1 MNKNKL
7 VNRLVNRLNEAPV
20 EYDGP
25 ERMSPDIQ
33 SKIEKKETPFSSSKA
48 FPEIQPEG
56 PDKPSS
62 FEELVAS
69 RRFKD
74 VINNLKRYT
83 GMQDVTSQ
91 NAMMQLQMMV
101 MRGMQEIAQIESENK
116 EYLEELAVELIKK
129 EFAIPEGALQFDAK
143 LTEPS
148 DIGSEGFQQ
157 KGEQPSEEE
166 VEDMFGENEEELD
179 DFMNA
184 FEKFDLEK
192 AKRRFINSLIQ
203 GAAKKSSYMFELLN
217 RELNAI
223 NPRLLNLYGVFMSF
237 ADSLYWLMPD
247 SMVQGMAGSGEATY
261 GKSELDA
268 KTDPPTVKARG
279 VNLPILIHELAK
291 GVMEIAGTYGLP
303 QDKRR
308 QEAVLKSEDTIVGE
322 IWDMRL
328 GPVIWEK
335 FREAYPD
342 ELFEDDKRNLQQY
355 FMVKFAEL
363 SADEFMKMAR
373 EILSG
378 SDRGKKMVQKMVDEI
393 KDELRQEDYEDAL
406 GGGEDDDDDDDM
418 DDFLKSLGIG

>member
-1 MNKNKL
+1 MNKTDL
-7 VNRLVNRLNEAPV
+7 VNRLRRRLNEAPIDY
-20 EYDGP
+20 EGP
-25 ERMSPDIQ
+25 EKMSPDIQ
-33 SKIEKKETPFSSSKA
+33 SKIEKKETPFSSMKG
-48 FPEIQPEG
+48 FPEITPEG
-56 PDKPSS
+56 PNTPSS
-62 FEELVAS
+62 FEELIAS
-69 RRFKD
+69 KRFKD
-74 VINNLKRYT
+74 VVNNLKRYT
-83 GMQDVTSQ
+83 GMQDITSQ

-101 MRGMQEIAQIESENK
+101 MRGMQEIAQIESENQ

-129 EFAIPEGALQFDAK
+129 EFGIPEGALQFDAK
-143 LTEPS
+143 LTKPG
-148 DIGSEGFQQ
+148 DIDSEGFKQ

-179 DFMNA
+179 DFMDA

-247 SMVQGMAGSGEATY
+247 SMVQGMAGSGQATY

-342 ELFEDDKRNLQQY
+342 ELFEDDKKNLQQY

-363 SADEFMKMAR
+363 TPTEFFKMAK
-373 EILSG
+373 EIMSG
-378 SDRGKKMVQKMVDEI
+378 SARGKKMVANMVQEI
-393 KDELRQEDYEDAL
+393 KDELQQQDFEDAI
-406 GGGEDDDDDDDM
+406 GGEDDDDDDM

>member
-7 VNRLVNRLNEAPV
+7 VNRLVNRLNEAPIDY
-20 EYDGP
+20 EGP

-33 SKIEKKETPFSSSKA
+33 SKIEKGETPFSKSKA
-48 FPEIQPEG
+48 FPEITPEG

-69 RRFKD
+69 KRFKD

-83 GMQDVTSQ
+83 GMQDVMSQ

-101 MRGMQEIAQIESENK
+101 MRGMQEISQIESENK

-129 EFAIPEGALQFDAK
+129 EFAIPDGALQFDAQ
-143 LTEPS
+143 LVRPN
-148 DIGSEGFQQ
+148 DINSEGF
-157 KGEQPSEEE
+157 KKEGEQPSDEE

-179 DFMNA
+179 DFMDA

-247 SMVQGMAGSGEATY
+247 SMVQAAAGGGESTY

-335 FREAYPD
+335 FRESYPD

-363 SADEFMKMAR
+363 SAEEFMKMAR
-373 EILSG
+373 EIMSG
-378 SDRGKKMVQKMVDEI
+378 SDRGKKMVQKMVNEI
-393 KDELRQEDYEDAL
+393 IEELKQEDFEDSM
-406 GGGEDDDDDDDM
+406 GGEDDDDDDM
-418 DDFLKSLGIG
+418 DDFLNSLGIG

>member
-1 MNKNKL
+1 MNKTDL
-7 VNRLVNRLNEAPV
+7 VNRLRRRLNEAPIDY
-20 EYDGP
+20 EGP
-25 ERMSPDIQ
+25 EKMSPDIQ
-33 SKIEKKETPFSSSKA
+33 SKIEKKETPFSSMKG
-48 FPEIQPEG
+48 FPEITPEG
-56 PDKPSS
+56 PNAPSS
-62 FEELVAS
+62 FEELIAS
-69 RRFKD
+69 KRFKD
-74 VINNLKRYT
+74 VVNNLKRYT
-83 GMQDVTSQ
+83 GMQDITSQ

-101 MRGMQEIAQIESENK
+101 MRGMQEIAQIESENQ

-129 EFAIPEGALQFDAK
+129 EFGIPEGALQFDAK
-143 LTEPS
+143 LTNPG
-148 DIGSEGFQQ
+148 DIDSEGFKQ

-179 DFMNA
+179 DFMDA

-247 SMVQGMAGSGEATY
+247 SMVQGMAGSGQATY

-308 QEAVLKSEDTIVGE
+308 QEAFLKSEDTIVGE

-342 ELFEDDKRNLQQY
+342 ELFEDDKKNLQQY

-363 SADEFMKMAR
+363 TPTEFFKMAK
-373 EILSG
+373 EIMSG
-378 SDRGKKMVQKMVDEI
+378 SARGKKMVANMVQEI
-393 KDELRQEDYEDAL
+393 KDELQQQDFEDAI
-406 GGGEDDDDDDDM
+406 GGEDDDDDDM

>member
-1 MNKNKL
+1 MNKIDL
-7 VNRLVNRLNEAPV
+7 ANRLRRRLNEAPIDY
-20 EYDGP
+20 EGP
-25 ERMSPDIQ
+25 EKMSPDIQ
-33 SKIEKKETPFSSSKA
+33 SKIEKKETPFSSMKG
-48 FPEIQPEG
+48 FPDVTPEG

-62 FEELVAS
+62 FEELIAS
-69 RRFKD
+69 KRFKD
-74 VINNLKRYT
+74 VVNNLKRYT
-83 GMQDVTSQ
+83 GMQNITSQ

-101 MRGMQEIAQIESENK
+101 MGGMQEIAQIESENK

-129 EFAIPEGALQFDAK
+129 EFGIPEGALQFDAK
-143 LTEPS
+143 LTSPG
-148 DIGSEGFQQ
+148 DIDSEGFKQ
-157 KGEQPSEEE
+157 KGEQPSDEEI
-166 VEDMFGENEEELD
+166 EDMFGDNEEELD
-179 DFMNA
+179 DFMGA

-247 SMVQGMAGSGEATY
+247 SMVQGMAGSGQATY

-308 QEAVLKSEDTIVGE
+308 QEAVLKSEDTIAGE

-335 FREAYPD
+335 FRESYPE
-342 ELFEDDKRNLQQY
+342 ELFEDDKKNLQQY

-363 SADEFMKMAR
+363 TPTEFFKMAK
-373 EILSG
+373 EIMSG
-378 SDRGKKMVQKMVDEI
+378 SARGKKMVANMVQEI
-393 KDELRQEDYEDAL
+393 KDELQQQDFEDAI
-406 GGGEDDDDDDDM
+406 GGEDDDDDDM

>member
-1 MNKNKL
+1 MK
-7 VNRLVNRLNEAPV
+7 
-20 EYDGP
+20 G
-25 ERMSPDIQ
+25 
-33 SKIEKKETPFSSSKA
+33 
-48 FPEIQPEG
+48 FPEITPEG
-56 PDKPSS
+56 PNAPSS
-62 FEELVAS
+62 FEELIAS
-69 RRFKD
+69 KRFKD
-74 VINNLKRYT
+74 VVNNLKRYT
-83 GMQDVTSQ
+83 GMQDITSQ

-101 MRGMQEIAQIESENK
+101 MRGMQEIAQIESENQ

-129 EFAIPEGALQFDAK
+129 EFGIPEGALQFDAK
-143 LTEPS
+143 LTNPG
-148 DIGSEGFQQ
+148 DIDSEGFKQ

-179 DFMNA
+179 DFMDA

-247 SMVQGMAGSGEATY
+247 SMVQGMAGSGQATY

-342 ELFEDDKRNLQQY
+342 ELFEDDKKNLQQY

-363 SADEFMKMAR
+363 TPTEFFKMAK
-373 EILSG
+373 EIMSG
-378 SDRGKKMVQKMVDEI
+378 SARGKKMVANMVQEI
-393 KDELRQEDYEDAL
+393 KDELQQQDFEDAI
-406 GGGEDDDDDDDM
+406 GGEDDDDDDM

>member
-7 VNRLVNRLNEAPV
+7 VNRLINRLNEAPIDY
-20 EYDGP
+20 EGP

-33 SKIEKKETPFSSSKA
+33 SKIEKGETPFSKSKA
-48 FPEIQPEG
+48 FPEITPEG

-69 RRFKD
+69 KRFKD

-83 GMQDVTSQ
+83 GMQDVMSQ
-91 NAMMQLQMMV
+91 NAMMQLKMMV
-101 MRGMQEIAQIESENK
+101 MRGMQEISQIESENK

-129 EFAIPEGALQFDAK
+129 EFAIPDGALQFDAQ
-143 LTEPS
+143 LVRPN
-148 DIGSEGFQQ
+148 DINSEGF
-157 KGEQPSEEE
+157 KKEGEQPSDEE

-179 DFMNA
+179 DFMDA

-247 SMVQGMAGSGEATY
+247 SMVQAAAGGGESTY

-335 FREAYPD
+335 FRESYPD

-363 SADEFMKMAR
+363 SAEEFMKMAR
-373 EILSG
+373 EIMSG
-378 SDRGKKMVQKMVDEI
+378 SDRGKKMVQKMVNEI
-393 KDELRQEDYEDAL
+393 IEELKQEDFEDSM
-406 GGGEDDDDDDDM
+406 GGEDDDDDDM
-418 DDFLKSLGIG
+418 DDFLNSLGIG

>member
-7 VNRLVNRLNEAPV
+7 VNRLINRLNEAPIDY
-20 EYDGP
+20 EGP

-33 SKIEKKETPFSSSKA
+33 SKIEKGETPFSKSKA
-48 FPEIQPEG
+48 FPEITPEG
-56 PDKPSS
+56 PGKPSS
-62 FEELVAS
+62 FEELIAS
-69 RRFKD
+69 KRFKD

-83 GMQDVTSQ
+83 GMQDVRSQ

-129 EFAIPEGALQFDAK
+129 EFAIPDGALQFDAK
-143 LTEPS
+143 LVRPN

-166 VEDMFGENEEELD
+166 VEDMFGQNEDELD
-179 DFMNA
+179 DFMDA

-192 AKRRFINSLIQ
+192 GKRRFINSLIQ

-247 SMVQGMAGSGEATY
+247 SMVQGMAGSGESTY

-268 KTDPPTVKARG
+268 QTDPPTVKARG

-308 QEAVLKSEDTIVGE
+308 QQAVLKSEDTIVGE

-363 SADEFMKMAR
+363 SAEEFMKMAR

-378 SDRGKKMVQKMVDEI
+378 SDRGKKMVKKMVDEI
-393 KDELRQEDYEDAL
+393 IEELKQEDFEDSM
-406 GGGEDDDDDDDM
+406 GGEDDDDDDM

>member
-1 MNKNKL
+1 MNKTDL
-7 VNRLVNRLNEAPV
+7 VNRLRRRLDEAPIDY
-20 EYDGP
+20 EGP
-25 ERMSPDIQ
+25 EKMSPDIQ
-33 SKIEKKETPFSSSKA
+33 SKIEKKETPFSSMKG
-48 FPEIQPEG
+48 FPEITPEG

-62 FEELVAS
+62 FEEMIAS
-69 RRFKD
+69 KRFKD
-74 VINNLKRYT
+74 VISNLKRYT
-83 GMQDVTSQ
+83 GMQDITSQ

-101 MRGMQEIAQIESENK
+101 MRGMQEIAQIESENQ

-129 EFAIPEGALQFDAK
+129 EFGIPEGALQFDAK
-143 LTEPS
+143 LTKPG
-148 DIGSEGFQQ
+148 DIGSEGFKQQ
-157 KGEQPSEEE
+157 GEQPSEEE
-166 VEDMFGENEEELD
+166 VEDMFGENEDEIE
-179 DFMNA
+179 DFMDA

-303 QDKRR
+303 QDKKR

-342 ELFEDDKRNLQQY
+342 ELFEDDKKNLQQY

-363 SADEFMKMAR
+363 TPTEFFKMAK
-373 EILSG
+373 EIMSG
-378 SDRGKKMVQKMVDEI
+378 SVRGKKMVENMVQEI
-393 KDELRQEDYEDAL
+393 KDELQQQDFEDAM
-406 GGGEDDDDDDDM
+406 GGEDDDDDDDM

>member
-1 MNKNKL
+1 MNKTDL
-7 VNRLVNRLNEAPV
+7 VNRLRRRLNEAPIDY
-20 EYDGP
+20 EGT
-25 ERMSPDIQ
+25 EKMSPDIQ
-33 SKIEKKETPFSSSKA
+33 SKIEKKETPFSSMKG
-48 FPEIQPEG
+48 FPEITPEG
-56 PDKPSS
+56 PNAPSS
-62 FEELVAS
+62 FEELIAS
-69 RRFKD
+69 KRFKD
-74 VINNLKRYT
+74 VVNNLKRYT
-83 GMQDVTSQ
+83 GMQDITSQ

-101 MRGMQEIAQIESENK
+101 MRGMQEIAQIESENQ

-129 EFAIPEGALQFDAK
+129 EFGIPEGALQFDAK
-143 LTEPS
+143 LTNPG
-148 DIGSEGFQQ
+148 DIDSEGFKQ

-179 DFMNA
+179 DFMDA

-247 SMVQGMAGSGEATY
+247 SMVQGMAGSGQATY

-342 ELFEDDKRNLQQY
+342 ELFEDDKKNLQQY

-363 SADEFMKMAR
+363 TPTEFFKMAK
-373 EILSG
+373 EIMSG
-378 SDRGKKMVQKMVDEI
+378 SARGKKMVANMVQEI
-393 KDELRQEDYEDAL
+393 KDELQQQDFEDAI
-406 GGGEDDDDDDDM
+406 GGEDDDDDDM

>member
-1 MNKNKL
+1 
-7 VNRLVNRLNEAPV
+7 
-20 EYDGP
+20 
-25 ERMSPDIQ
+25 
-33 SKIEKKETPFSSSKA
+33 
-48 FPEIQPEG
+48 
-56 PDKPSS
+56 
-62 FEELVAS
+62 
-69 RRFKD
+69 
-74 VINNLKRYT
+74 
-83 GMQDVTSQ
+83 
-91 NAMMQLQMMV
+91 MMQLQMMV
-101 MRGMQEIAQIESENK
+101 MRGMQEIAQIESENQ

-129 EFAIPEGALQFDAK
+129 EFGIPEGALQFDAK
-143 LTEPS
+143 LTKPG
-148 DIGSEGFQQ
+148 DIDSEGFKQ

-166 VEDMFGENEEELD
+166 VEDMFGDNEEELD
-179 DFMNA
+179 DFMDA

-247 SMVQGMAGSGEATY
+247 SMVQGMAGSGQATY

-308 QEAVLKSEDTIVGE
+308 QEAVLKSEDTIAGE

-335 FREAYPD
+335 FRESYPE
-342 ELFEDDKRNLQQY
+342 ELFEDDKKNLQQY

-363 SADEFMKMAR
+363 TPTEFFKMAK
-373 EILSG
+373 EIMSG
-378 SDRGKKMVQKMVDEI
+378 SDRGKKMVANMVQEI
-393 KDELRQEDYEDAL
+393 KDELQQQDFEDAI
-406 GGGEDDDDDDDM
+406 GGEDDDDDDM